1 MNTEKMRLD
10 KLLAQKDYFSSRSKA
25 KRAIM
30 AGEVKVDD
38 RVIDKAGTRVSVE
51 AEIEV
56 AEKQRFVSR
65 GGKKLQAAL
74 EEFKID
80 PEGKTALD
88 IGSSTGGFTDC
99 LLQNGAEEVYAVDTG
114 TNQLAWKLRSDSRV
128 EVYEQTNFRYLQ
140 PDKLAQKFDLL
151 VIDVSFISLTL
162 LLPNAVDFMKSG
174 AEMVA
179 LIKPQFEAGPENVK
193 DGGVV
198 RDPEVHN
205 EVINKVIQC
214 GKENDLKPLQ
224 LTFSPIRGSKSK
236 NVEYLLYARYEP
248 GLETDDKTA
257 QSLTKKDINQVVDEA
272 YRDFKRGG

>member
-162 LLPNAVDFMKSG
+162 LLPNTVDFMKSG